1 MIMPN
6 IIKKVL
12 ANVVQVLTETEK
24 QRARGNIDAASKDN
38 ISYWHQ
44 VENFDT
50 QVSSTDNA
58 KSITSVGNIRLLY
71 YFDSEAK
78 LRIAVENNGPRIDTL
93 EVIYFGGSQ
102 TLTSLAT
109 ESRVAT
115 SAIFNNGNGQF
126 QHLRLI
132 VDDSEIYDV
141 YIQMSIA
148 MTALFYK
155 CPDILYRG

>member
-1 MIMPN
+1 MPN
-6 IIKKVL
+6 LIKKVL
-12 ANVVQVLTETEK
+12 ANISQTFTETEK
-24 QRARGNIDAASKDN
+24 QRARGNIDAPSKDN
-38 ISYWHQ
+38 ISYWHR

-58 KSITSVGNIRLLY
+58 KNITSVGNIKLRY

-78 LRIAVENNGPRIDTL
+78 LRIVVENNRPSTIDTL
-93 EVIYFGGSQ
+93 EVIYSGGNE
-102 TLTSLAT
+102 TLTSIAT

-115 SAIFNNGNGQF
+115 SATFNKGNGQF

-132 VDDSEIYDV
+132 VDDSEIYDI

-155 CPDILYRG
+155 CSDIIYKG

>member
-1 MIMPN
+1 MPN

-12 ANVVQVLTETEK
+12 ANISQTFTETEK
-24 QRARGNIDAASKDN
+24 ATARGNIDAASKYN

-50 QVSSTDNA
+50 SESSPDDA
-58 KSITSVGNIRLLY
+58 KNITSVGNIKLRY

-78 LRIAVENNGPRIDTL
+78 LRIVVENNRPSTISTL
-93 EVIYFGGSQ
+93 EVIYFGGNQ
-102 TLTSLAT
+102 TLTSIAT

-115 SAIFNNGNGQF
+115 SVAFNNGNGQF

-132 VDDSEIYDV
+132 VEDSEIYDI

-155 CPDILYRG
+155 CSDILYQG

>member
-1 MIMPN
+1 MPN

-12 ANVVQVLTETEK
+12 ANISQTFNETEK
-24 QRARGNIDAASKDN
+24 ATARGNIDAASKNN

-44 VENFDT
+44 VENFDSN
-50 QVSSTDNA
+50 VSSTDTA
-58 KSITSVGNIRLLY
+58 KNITSVGGIKLRY
-71 YFDSEAK
+71 YFDNEAK
-78 LRIAVENNGPRIDTL
+78 LRIVVENNRPSTISTL
-93 EVIYFGGSQ
+93 EVIYFGGNE
-102 TLTSLAT
+102 TLTNIAT

-115 SAIFNNGNGQF
+115 SVAFNNGNGQF

-132 VDDSEIYDV
+132 VEDSEIYDI

-155 CPDILYRG
+155 CSDILYQG

>member
-1 MIMPN
+1 MPN
-6 IIKKVL
+6 LIKKVL
-12 ANVVQVLTETEK
+12 ANVVQTFNETEK
-24 QRARGNIDAASKDN
+24 LQARGNIDAASKHN

-44 VENFDT
+44 VEDFDT

-58 KSITSVGNIRLLY
+58 KTITSVGNIKLRY

-78 LRIAVENNGPRIDTL
+78 LRIAVENIGPTIDTL
-93 EVIYFGGSQ
+93 EVIYSGGNQ
-102 TLTSLAT
+102 TLTSIAT
-109 ESRVAT
+109 ESRLAT
-115 SAIFNNGNGQF
+115 SVAFNNGNGQF

-155 CPDILYRG
+155 CPDMIYQG

>member
-1 MIMPN
+1 MPN
-6 IIKKVL
+6 LIKKVL
-12 ANVVQVLTETEK
+12 ANILQTFNETEK
-24 QRARGNIDAASKDN
+24 LTARSNIDAASKDN
-38 ISYWHQ
+38 IPYWHQ

-50 QVSSTDNA
+50 SESSPDNA
-58 KSITSVGNIRLLY
+58 KNITSVGKIKLRY

-78 LRIAVENNGPRIDTL
+78 LRIVVENNSPSTISTL
-93 EVIYFGGSQ
+93 EVIYSGGNQ
-102 TLTSLAT
+102 TLTSIAT

-115 SAIFNNGNGQF
+115 SVEFGNANGQF

-132 VDDSEIYDV
+132 VEDSEIYDI

-155 CPDILYRG
+155 CPDIIYQG

>member
-1 MIMPN
+1 MPN
-6 IIKKVL
+6 LIKKVL
-12 ANVVQVLTETEK
+12 ANVVQTFTETEK

-58 KSITSVGNIRLLY
+58 KNITSVGHINLLY

-78 LRIAVENNGPRIDTL
+78 LRIVVANSRPRTIDTL
-93 EVIYFGGSQ
+93 EVIYSGGTQ
-102 TLTSLAT
+102 TLTSIAT
-109 ESRVAT
+109 GSRVAT
-115 SAIFNNGNGQF
+115 SVAFNNGNGQF

-132 VDDSEIYDV
+132 VDNSEIYDV

>member
-1 MIMPN
+1 MPN
-6 IIKKVL
+6 LIKKVL
-12 ANVVQVLTETEK
+12 TNVVQTFTETEK
-24 QRARGNIDAASKDN
+24 QRARNNIDAASKDN

-50 QVSSTDNA
+50 QVSSIDNA
-58 KSITSVGNIRLLY
+58 KSITSVGDIKLRY

-78 LRIAVENNGPRIDTL
+78 LRIAVENTRGSTIDTL
-93 EVIYFGGSQ
+93 EVIYSGGNQ

-115 SAIFNNGNGQF
+115 SVIFNNANGQF

-132 VDDSEIYDV
+132 VDDSEIYDI

-155 CPDILYRG
+155 CSDIIYKG

>member
-1 MIMPN
+1 MPN
-6 IIKKVL
+6 LIKKVL
-12 ANVVQVLTETEK
+12 TNVVQTFTETEK
-24 QRARGNIDAASKDN
+24 QRARNNIDAASKDN

-50 QVSSTDNA
+50 QVSSIDNA
-58 KSITSVGNIRLLY
+58 KSITSVGDIKLCY

-78 LRIAVENNGPRIDTL
+78 LRITVENTRGSTIDTL
-93 EVIYFGGSQ
+93 EVIYSGGNQ

-109 ESRVAT
+109 ESRLAT
-115 SAIFNNGNGQF
+115 SVIFNNANGQF

-132 VDDSEIYDV
+132 VDDSEIYDI

-155 CPDILYRG
+155 CSDIIYQG